1 MKTTKCSN
9 CLSGWELLPDE
20 EFCGWCGASASG
32 FSVKIADDNLL
43 IYSDEL
49 DNYEEQI
56 YITIELKNTGIKPI
70 SIEKPYLEWE
80 P

>member
-1 MKTTKCSN
+1 MESIKCSN

-32 FSVKIADDNLL
+32 FSIRIISDNLF
-43 IYSDEL
+43 IYADELNNSDEP
-49 DNYEEQI
+49 I
-56 YITIELKNTGIKPI
+56 YFSFEVINTGIKPV
-70 SIEKPYLEWE
+70 SIDKPRVKWE